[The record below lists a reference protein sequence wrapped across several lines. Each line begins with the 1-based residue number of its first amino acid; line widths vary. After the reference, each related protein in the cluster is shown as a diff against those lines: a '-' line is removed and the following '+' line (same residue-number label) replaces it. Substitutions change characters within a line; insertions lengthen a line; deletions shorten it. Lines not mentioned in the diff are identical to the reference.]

1 VTVKKQPKMSTR
13 ADHAMDRKM
22 GTKEGSKRDNALDK
36 KRGVKDA
43 GTKKASK
50 PKR

>member
-1 VTVKKQPKMSTR
+1 MKKQPKMSTR

-22 GTKEGSKRDNALDK
+22 GIKEGSKRDEALDK

-43 GTKKASK
+43 DDKKARK